1 MEESR
6 IRGYGCINCPV
17 AFCDT
22 LRYRG
27 SRCSILRDMR
37 NLGDPLT
44 QADKLIAGPLRQ
56 LAEYGIQ
63 QHGNCW
69 HGHFA
74 GECATKEAA
83 LDCEEKWLLQPKE

>member
-22 LRYRG
+22 LQYRG

-44 QADKLIAGPLRQ
+44 QADKLIAGSLRQ
-56 LAEYGIQ
+56 LAEYGI
-63 QHGNCW
+63 HKHEKFW
-69 HGHFA
+69 RGHFT
-74 GECATKEAA
+74 GECETKEAA
-83 LDCEEKWLLQPKE
+83 LDCEVEWLLQAKE